1 MHFAFPPRTT
11 SHPPPYAVRNSRSPF
26 LRRGRLQNIA
36 LTGLGAIG
44 LLWFVIHLISGSG
57 TTRVPSGTPSAV
69 LVTVLDPKDS
79 ETFNSAIRE
88 NRRDY
93 ASRHGMHIS
102 AR

>member
-1 MHFAFPPRTT
+1 MHFAFPPRKT
-11 SHPPPYAVRNSRSPF
+11 SHPPPYAIRNSRSTF

-36 LTGLGAIG
+36 ITAVGAFG
-44 LLWFVIHLISGSG
+44 LLWLVIHLFSRSG
-57 TTRVPSGTPSAV
+57 TTRIPSGTPSAV

-102 AR
+102 SR